1 MKLARN
7 WVFKLPAGFKCF
19 ICLIYD
25 DSRCSSFATELMV
38 KYLLKRYK
46 KHVENSYN
54 LQLTLKRTYTDEIIW
69 NKDIFIHRRDTTVL
83 HVQYFKSRFYLT
95 LQFLLLER
103 PLHFS
108 CDSVICFNCIC
119 IECNSHRA
127 SSLPAVKTEYKSLSR
142 NLLCFWLILTRALRL
157 YVMFQS

>member
-1 MKLARN
+1 MLY
-7 WVFKLPAGFKCF
+7 LPDLWWFTMLS
-19 ICLIYD
+19 ICYGTNGQIP
-25 DSRCSSFATELMV
+25 
-38 KYLLKRYK
+38 
-46 KHVENSYN
+46 VEKIQETCWKQ
-54 LQLTLKRTYTDEIIW
+54 LQPSVTLKRTYTDEIIW